1 MSLHQGLASAAWCLL
16 SRARR
21 LSVRKRSTTMS
32 YKATL
37 GSHHDL
43 RAATRLILGMA
54 AIIFVTEGLI
64 MVLLANVD
72 FSNYPLIE
80 AAIDAGSLTAIAA
93 PLSYFILLKPF
104 ILRTAAAEAALSS
117 ALETSRAREK
127 ELTAA
132 LADAE
137 LQKRVLDQHCS
148 YTKTDTRGRI
158 IYTNDQFI
166 RMSGYSREE
175 IIGRTHGIVNS
186 GTHPKA
192 FWANMIE
199 TLKRDGV
206 WQGEVCNRKKDGS
219 LYWVQATNVA
229 EKNAEGKLTGYFS
242 VRSDIT
248 PTKLREEELGKAQT
262 ELRRAIEIA
271 EAASRAKSGFLS
283 TMSHEM
289 RTPLNGVLGALQ
301 LLDQEGLT
309 ERQKDLVE
317 RAKESSEALLVHIN
331 DVLDFSKLEADKLD
345 LDPQAF
351 DLVALLNSVSH
362 IVEPQTQKA
371 GNTIRLILDEGL
383 PKRLSGDAIRLKQ
396 VLLNLVSNAAKFT
409 RKGEISV
416 SVARIGGDDARPL
429 LEFAVRD
436 TGIGIP
442 EERLNDLFREFS
454 MVDSSYTRRTGGT
467 GLGLAISK
475 RLIEMMGGEIGV
487 SSQAGVG
494 SRFWFR
500 LSLPCANGEDHETSE
515 VETTSAEPVG
525 RFAILLVDDNRTNRF
540 VTSQLLLSA
549 GHSVVLAS
557 SGKEAVDLADR
568 SKYDAIFMDI
578 SMPDMDGL
586 EATRMIR
593 SLSRYNADTPI
604 VALTAHAVVG
614 DRERFLARGMNGYLA
629 KPVRLRDIAR
639 TLAQIEVGRATPQ
652 GTAQVLKSETAS
664 PVSVG

>member
-1 MSLHQGLASAAWCLL
+1 
-16 SRARR
+16 
-21 LSVRKRSTTMS
+21 MS

-117 ALETSRAREK
+117 ALETSRAQEK

-148 YTKTDTRGRI
+148 FTKTDTRGRI

-192 FWANMIE
+192 FWANMID

-229 EKNAEGKLTGYFS
+229 EKNSEGKLTGYFS

-345 LDPQAF
+345 LNPQAF

-409 RKGEISV
+409 RNGEISV

-515 VETTSAEPVG
+515 VETASAEPLG